1 MNTPQ
6 TSEQTSSRTPRKL
19 MAFLPLAIFLALA
32 GLFFF
37 SLKTGEP
44 SRLPSA
50 LIGRPAPPT
59 DLPPLEGSG
68 IAIGITN
75 AELMGGKPTLVNIFA
90 SWCGPCRD
98 EHPLL
103 VQLARDERL
112 KSSGLRI
119 AGFAYKD
126 APANSR
132 KFLAEVGNPY
142 AMIGVDPSGRTGID
156 WGVYGVPETF
166 LVRGDGTIA
175 YKFVGP
181 LDPAGLRD
189 KLMPEIEKLLR

>member
-1 MNTPQ
+1 MSAQ
-6 TSEQTSSRTPRKL
+6 DTSAPARRKL
-19 MAFLPLAIFLALA
+19 IAWLPLAIFLALA
-32 GLFFF
+32 GLFFI

-50 LIGRPAPPT
+50 LIDRPAPPT
-59 DLPPLEGSG
+59 NLPPLEGSG
-68 IAIGITN
+68 VALGITN
-75 AELMGGKPTLVNIFA
+75 AELSQGKPTLVNIFA

-103 VQLARDERL
+103 VKLARDETL
-112 KSSGLRI
+112 KAKGLRL

-142 AMIGVDPSGRTGID
+142 ALIGVDQSGRTGID